1 MVIGKLSAYVLYNM
15 HEAYLQF
22 FLYFPPYLPELQA
35 AVCIHSDPAPVAKHG
50 EGFLEI
56 GPGLPLHIHSNAQRR
71 RPSPGKPDLILKH
84 THTDTHTIHKIIPEG
99 YCEKCT
105 RRQMTDEA
113 VPFIRRLYL
122 IKSHKRTAWEL
133 DSEKDCF
140 FVCLFS
146 STMNPKKKKKPKD
159 VSVLANTYIYSIQ
172 TMFEIR

>member
-56 GPGLPLHIHSNAQRR
+56 GAGLPLHIHSNAQRR

-146 STMNPKKKKKPKD
+146 STMNPKKKKKAQGCVCAGKHI
-159 VSVLANTYIYSIQ
+159 YIQY
-172 TMFEIR
+172 TDYV